1 MSEQH
6 PVGAGFSPRPDAAAT
21 LEAIPPGA
29 RHDAPPAQPVDAHT
43 ESRLEALRQVVAAS
57 NITRIAKQIGVSRP
71 ALSLVLAG
79 RYHADPDRV
88 LAKFW
93 RWHTGVDCPHLG
105 QRLTDDQCRDY
116 AHAKRPGNPLGLAH
130 YRACRQCPHRGGR

>member
-1 MSEQH
+1 MSEHH

-43 ESRLEALRQVVAAS
+43 ESRLERLRQAVAAT
-57 NITRIAKQIGVSRP
+57 NITQIAARIGISRT
-71 ALSLVLAG
+71 ALSLVLSG
-79 RYHADPDRV
+79 QYRADPGRILDR
-88 LAKFW
+88 FE
-93 RWHTGVDCPHLG
+93 RYENGVDCPHLHV
-105 QRLTDDQCRDY
+105 RLTDEQCRHY
-116 AHAKRPGNPLGLAH
+116 ATAKRPSNPLGLAH